1 MDPEFESGVE
11 SRTPSSSRLAELL
24 EELKHKIRQMLQ
36 PYVCVSLS
44 SLPTLYDQQYKSKLS
59 PEDYGISGEFSLT
72 RLLRK
77 MPDIVAV
84 APAMDPFKG
93 AIIIPLPPGAVVVHP
108 PLPPDLR
115 QLVDMSGTELG
126 SNCGDDEDPYWVKYQ
141 EDRASEMLVAIV
153 HQVCLPSFDPNLRSS
168 RLLNA
173 LGSCETSSC
182 NLRAVTDRA
191 YPFNNFAKGDA
202 LVSPV
207 CCVPTVHSL
216 TRF

>member
-1 MDPEFESGVE
+1 LFVLKKIILNMDD
-11 SRTPSSSRLAELL
+11 
-24 EELKHKIRQMLQ
+24 LKHSIRQMLQ

-115 QLVDMSGTELG
+115 NLVDMSGTELG

-153 HQVCLPSFDPNLRSS
+153 HQVSLPSFDPNLRSS
-168 RLLNA
+168 RLILPLLA
-173 LGSCETSSC
+173 AAKRV
-182 NLRAVTDRA
+182 RATCARLPTGLTHSTISRKVMRW
-191 YPFNNFAKGDA
+191 FLLFA
-202 LVSPV
+202 V
-207 CCVPTVHSL
+207 CQRCI
-216 TRF
+216 R

>member
-1 MDPEFESGVE
+1 MDD
-11 SRTPSSSRLAELL
+11 
-24 EELKHKIRQMLQ
+24 LKHKIRQMLQ

-115 QLVDMSGTELG
+115 NLVDMSGTELG

-153 HQVCLPSFDPNLRSS
+153 HQVCLPSLTQTFGPRDFSCRSWQLRNEFVQLA
-168 RLLNA
+168 RGYRQGLPIQQFR
-173 LGSCETSSC
+173 E
-182 NLRAVTDRA
+182 R
-191 YPFNNFAKGDA
+191 
-202 LVSPV
+202 
-207 CCVPTVHSL
+207 
-216 TRF
+216 

>member
-1 MDPEFESGVE
+1 MD
-11 SRTPSSSRLAELL
+11 
-24 EELKHKIRQMLQ
+24 ELKHSIRQLLQ

-153 HQVCLPSFDPNLRSS
+153 HQVCLPSFDPNLRLS

-173 LGSCETSSC
+173 PAAKRV
-182 NLRAVTDRA
+182 RATCARLPTGLTHSTISRKVMRW
-191 YPFNNFAKGDA
+191 FLLFA
-202 LVSPV
+202 V
-207 CCVPTVHSL
+207 CRRCI
-216 TRF
+216 R

>member
-1 MDPEFESGVE
+1 LFEKNIFNMD
-11 SRTPSSSRLAELL
+11 
-24 EELKHKIRQMLQ
+24 ELKHSIRQLLQ

-153 HQVCLPSFDPNLRSS
+153 HQVCLPSFDPNLRLS

-173 LGSCETSSC
+173 PAAKRV
-182 NLRAVTDRA
+182 RATCARLPTGLTHSTISRKVMRW
-191 YPFNNFAKGDA
+191 FLLFA
-202 LVSPV
+202 V
-207 CCVPTVHSL
+207 CRRCI
-216 TRF
+216 R

>member
-1 MDPEFESGVE
+1 
-11 SRTPSSSRLAELL
+11 LAELL

-77 MPDIVAV
+77 IPDIVAV

-153 HQVCLPSFDPNLRSS
+153 HQVSLPSFDPNLRSS
-168 RLLNA
+168 RLILPLLA
-173 LGSCETSSC
+173 AAKRV
-182 NLRAVTDRA
+182 RATCARLPTGLTHSTISRKVMRW
-191 YPFNNFAKGDA
+191 FLLFA
-202 LVSPV
+202 V
-207 CCVPTVHSL
+207 CRRCI
-216 TRF
+216 R

>member
-1 MDPEFESGVE
+1 LKKIILNMDD
-11 SRTPSSSRLAELL
+11 
-24 EELKHKIRQMLQ
+24 LKHSIRQMLQ

-153 HQVCLPSFDPNLRSS
+153 HQVCLPSLTQTFGPRDFSCRSWQLRNEFVQLA
-168 RLLNA
+168 RGYRQGLPIQQFR
-173 LGSCETSSC
+173 E
-182 NLRAVTDRA
+182 R
-191 YPFNNFAKGDA
+191 
-202 LVSPV
+202 
-207 CCVPTVHSL
+207 
-216 TRF
+216 

>member
-1 MDPEFESGVE
+1 MDDQ
-11 SRTPSSSRLAELL
+11 
-24 EELKHKIRQMLQ
+24 KHKIRQMLQ

-84 APAMDPFKG
+84 APATDPFKG

-115 QLVDMSGTELG
+115 NLVDMSGTELG

-168 RLLNA
+168 RLLLPLLA
-173 LGSCETSSC
+173 AAKRV
-182 NLRAVTDRA
+182 RATCARLPTGLTHSTISRKVMRW
-191 YPFNNFAKGDA
+191 FLLFA
-202 LVSPV
+202 V
-207 CCVPTVHSL
+207 CRRCI
-216 TRF
+216 R